1 MYMPCSSI
9 VFDCL
14 DVIEGGVC
22 AYGKM
27 VKACV
32 NFLLWA

>member
-22 AYGKM
+22 AYGQK
-27 VKACV
+27 VEGCV
-32 NFLLWA
+32 TSI